1 MPLAENGMI
10 NDKYELLNAAT
21 FTQNER
27 IINLRSF
34 KGVLKKFLPFQNLR
48 SFLKLFIKN

>member
-1 MPLAENGMI
+1 MM
-10 NDKYELLNAAT
+10 NDKCELLNAAT

-27 IINLRSF
+27 IINLKSF

-48 SFLKLFIKN
+48 HFSILFINN